1 MCVFCVYVCVFF
13 FFCIVCVCLLLSF
26 VHVVV
31 PLLLGQRIM
40 LEVLNSLL
48 GPGLLVGRV
57 AWDEGGTSPGT
68 LVGLFSFSG
77 DGFIRPTVHGAYAA
91 LPLVG
96 VVAVFIGVVSCVR
109 GFCWQAKSSQACE
122 FPSQWDPFLLFV
134 CTPPFK
140 LLSCLSTCTSVWLQ
154 TCAEAAV

>member
-1 MCVFCVYVCVFF
+1 MTCGHVCVLCVCLRFF
-13 FFCIVCVCLLLSF
+13 FFVCVCLLLSF

-31 PLLLGQRIM
+31 PIPLGQRIM

-77 DGFIRPTVHGAYAA
+77 NGFIRPTVHGAYAA

-96 VVAVFIGVVSCVR
+96 VVAVFVLCCFMYILFDC
-109 GFCWQAKSSQACE
+109 QAKSSQACVSPPTLALHLY
-122 FPSQWDPFLLFV
+122 PSFQPPVLSIHLLQ
-134 CTPPFK
+134 
-140 LLSCLSTCTSVWLQ
+140 CL
-154 TCAEAAV
+154 AADLGRGR